1 MSSNDSA
8 NLNPTEEPNT
18 YKPHLDKAA
27 DKFRHP
33 HSDKNEGNNEGG
45 EGLVDKVSQY
55 VPAVGKI
62 LGHQEQQEQKKPA
75 AEERPHPSIPPL
87 RPHHDTQ
94 IEEFVRDQH
103 RSRPEDQIVDQ

>member
-8 NLNPTEEPNT
+8 NLNSTEEPNT

-45 EGLVDKVSQY
+45 EGLVDK
-55 VPAVGKI
+55 GK
-62 LGHQEQQEQKKPA
+62 
-75 AEERPHPSIPPL
+75 
-87 RPHHDTQ
+87 
-94 IEEFVRDQH
+94 
-103 RSRPEDQIVDQ
+103 